1 MFEEVLVLFFRN
13 CAENV
18 LRIMSNEV
26 VIFTIFR
33 TDEFLYTFTVVF
45 DE

>member
-13 CAENV
+13 RAENV

-33 TDEFLYTFTVVF
+33 TDEFLDTFTVVF